1 MKQRFTDYEELP
13 VWLIDYILT
22 VADAGRITD
31 ISLDDINDFLQGLD
45 EFHER
50 SQDTYSDLGHD
61 RVRINN

>member
-50 SQDTYSDLGHD
+50 SQDIHSELGHD
-61 RVRINN
+61 RDRVGH